1 MGDYSRVHTVSLSDV
16 VHLCPQSLNEALDL
30 DSSASYIVTDF
41 ANKTPQV
48 IEKDVLIDDALYMM
62 KMGHVRSKLVVD
74 NNDNFLGIVSS
85 SDLVSYKVLH
95 IAQLRNQPRKDLTVE
110 NVMVKKD
117 ELYAIDF
124 TKVSQIS
131 IGQVLE
137 TLKDLGN
144 QHVLLIDQQKHLRGI
159 ISSTDIARALHIP
172 VNINEKA
179 HSFKEIFKVV
189 YDKMCDKRFA

>member
-1 MGDYSRVHTVSLSDV
+1 MGEYTRVSTVSLGDV
-16 VHLCPQSLNEALDL
+16 IHLCPQSLNDSLNL

-62 KMGHVRSKLVVD
+62 KMGHVRSKLVID
-74 NNDNFLGIVSS
+74 HDDTFLGIVSS

-95 IAQLRNQPRKDLTVE
+95 IAQLRNQPRKELTVE
-110 NVMVKKD
+110 NVMVKKED
-117 ELYAIDF
+117 LYAIDF
-124 TKVSQIS
+124 TKVNQIS

-144 QHVLLIDQQKHLRGI
+144 QHVLLIDHKKHLRGI